1 MTKMCRFYVGT
12 STSTSPLGVHR
23 IKLNSG
29 RPWCMLNG
37 SHYNQVYNLDT
48 PIQEGSSSCISKFDW
63 IVEIINENPLLVH
76 LLECY
81 LKKPRTQPHKNNNT
95 CYCNCCRSDSIIPP
109 YQNNSTNITMPTQ
122 TRKKK
127 DDGKKSSP
135 LFASTISS
143 QGKAKPSSKGSKFQP
158 MDIKISNNVRHGA
171 TTTRSAKARA
181 HQTKRTK
188 DEEGATAAVGNKTA
202 PPPRP

>member
-12 STSTSPLGVHR
+12 STSISPLGVHR

-29 RPWCMLNG
+29 RPRCMLNG
-37 SHYNQVYNLDT
+37 SEYNQVYNLDT

-63 IVEIINENPLLVH
+63 IVEIINDNPLLVH
-76 LLECY
+76 LLESY
-81 LKKPRTQPHKNNNT
+81 LKKPRTQAHKNNNT

-109 YQNNSTNITMPTQ
+109 HHNNSTNATMPSLS
-122 TRKKK
+122 RKNKNG
-127 DDGKKSSP
+127 GKQSSP

-143 QGKAKPSSKGSKFQP
+143 QGKAKTSKGSKFEP
-158 MDIKISNNVRHGA
+158 MDIKISNNDRRGA
-171 TTTRSAKARA
+171 INTHSSKSRT

-188 DEEGATAAVGNKTA
+188 DEEGDMAAGSAKA
-202 PPPRP
+202 APPPPRP